1 MKIGIIL
8 PDSDIDLKHLDKIK
22 NLVKQYFKNSN
33 QIILYALDTSVNYY
47 ESLNLN
53 IVKLK
58 PFIET
63 FTDNKFFN
71 DVEALVVMRDKH
83 DKNPSFTWKLEL
95 PVYKAI
101 MFGYG
106 GLRQV
111 SGENNISSD
120 RSIFH
125 NMAQEGYTYFPYTFL
140 HPRNMFNDENSLG
153 FRMTEDISYLENR
166 DESHIVIAIFGGSA
180 AYDIINI
187 NSFSSQ
193 IEMQLNTKY
202 KDKEVT
208 VLNFGL
214 CGGLILNEMILYM
227 LFAWKINPD
236 IVISYSG
243 FNDLLMG
250 QFSDT
255 TLQKD
260 YNIAYSHIYRNW
272 ASQLYNTDNE
282 ETFKT
287 TTPSDIVIKSY
298 YEREKEFE
306 DIITN
311 RAKKFISILQPM
323 IYSKEQLSEN
333 EKFYSK
339 INTFKGMDLALHNM
353 KVLYE
358 KYLVYLSD
366 NEPCK
371 YYLNLHNEFKQYG
384 DQYTFFAD
392 TVHTMPEG
400 SNAIAN
406 HISKYLKGVID
417 D

>member
-8 PDSDIDLKHLDKIK
+8 PNKDLELTHLTIIK
-22 NLVKQYFKNSN
+22 KLITQYFKGT
-33 QIILYALDTSVNYY
+33 IETILYSLDDSLSYY
-47 ESLNLN
+47 NNLELKVQA
-53 IVKLK
+53 IK
-58 PFIET
+58 PFE
-63 FTDNKFFN
+63 NRFN
-71 DVEALVVMRDKH
+71 DNLFFSDIHSLVIMRDKN
-83 DKNPSFTWKLEL
+83 DNNPSFNWNLDIA
-95 PVYKAI
+95 VYKPI

-111 SGENNISSD
+111 SGEQVVPEN
-120 RSIFH
+120 RSVFH

-153 FRMTEDISYLENR
+153 FRMPEDISTLENR
-166 DESHIVIAIFGGSA
+166 DKSHIVIAIFGGSA
-180 AYDIINI
+180 AYDMINI

-193 IEMQLNTKY
+193 IQMQLNETY
-202 KDKEVT
+202 KDKKIS

-236 IVISYSG
+236 IVVSYSG

-255 TLQKD
+255 NLQKN

-272 ASQLYNTDNE
+272 ASKLYDTNNE
-282 ETFKT
+282 ETFQT

-306 DIITN
+306 DMVTN
-311 RAKKFISILQPM
+311 RGKKFVSVLQPM
-323 IYSKEQLSEN
+323 LYSKKELSKD
-333 EKFYSK
+333 EKFYVK
-339 INTFKGMDLALHNM
+339 INKFEGMDLALHNM

-358 KYLVYLSD
+358 KYLVYISD
-366 NEPCK
+366 NESCK
-371 YYLNLHNEFKQYG
+371 YCLNLHYKFKHYG
-384 DQYTFFAD
+384 TESTFFAD
-392 TVHTMPEG
+392 TVHTIPEG
-400 SNAIAN
+400 SNVIAN
-406 HISKYLKGVID
+406 YISKYLEGVID